1 MDPYLPDVALNSTFC
16 RSRGAQSASTG
27 RQIENEWKVELEET
41 PDKVELNTTL
51 VVPVVPW
58 TSVS

>member
-1 MDPYLPDVALNSTFC
+1 MP
-16 RSRGAQSASTG
+16 R

>member
-1 MDPYLPDVALNSTFC
+1 M
-16 RSRGAQSASTG
+16 QSASMR

-41 PDKVELNTTL
+41 PDKVELNAMPI
-51 VVPVVPW
+51 VPVVPS